1 MAEGLTM
8 KEKLALFNKGSDGDI
23 SPSNNKLRTTPTKSK
38 ETTPSPPRSPP
49 PPPVVTPPS
58 PKQQPKPVSPSSNI
72 IKSNVSFN
80 KIDSNTTTNTNS
92 AADSKSGDTY
102 EDDQEF
108 KSIKSEKQT
117 TIIDN
122 NKEKIT
128 RRLSKAQMQ
137 FASALDKTLADGP
150 PPSPAARRKSR
161 LSLEQ
166 EDDNISNNNSS
177 NTLGVIPPPPPPP
190 PQKRDS
196 KSTPL
201 SEAPPPRSGTPTT
214 SMETDSIDK
223 SEEDNK
229 ALAHVSLLIL
239 PLINPSTLTLITPL
253 LLFISLSQRC
263 GAHQLLT

>member
-1 MAEGLTM
+1 M
-8 KEKLALFNKGSDGDI
+8 KEKLALFNRGSDGDI

-38 ETTPSPPRSPP
+38 ETPSPPRSPP

-58 PKQQPKPVSPSSNI
+58 PKQQPKPVSPSNNI

-92 AADSKSGDTY
+92 AADSKSGDTF

-108 KSIKSEKQT
+108 KSIISEKQ

-122 NKEKIT
+122 NREQKG

-166 EDDNISNNNSS
+166 DDDNINNINSNNS
-177 NTLGVIPPPPPPP
+177 NGLGVIPPPP

-196 KSTPL
+196 KSTPPT
-201 SEAPPPRSGTPTT
+201 EAPPRSGTPTT

-229 ALAHVSLLIL
+229 ALAHVSLSLFL
-239 PLINPSTLTLITPL
+239 PLLHPLPSY
-253 LLFISLSQRC
+253 
-263 GAHQLLT
+263 

>member
-8 KEKLALFNKGSDGDI
+8 KEKLALFNRGSDGDI

-38 ETTPSPPRSPP
+38 ETTPSPPRTPP
-49 PPPVVTPPS
+49 PPPIVDPPS
-58 PKQQPKPVSPSSNI
+58 PKQQQKPVSPSNNI
-72 IKSNVSFN
+72 IKSNVSFT

-108 KSIKSEKQT
+108 KSINSEKQAA
-117 TIIDN
+117 IIDN
-122 NKEKIT
+122 NKEQKG

-166 EDDNISNNNSS
+166 DDDNINNINSNNSS
-177 NTLGVIPPPPPPP
+177 NGLGVIPPPPPPP

-196 KSTPL
+196 KSTPPT
-201 SEAPPPRSGTPTT
+201 EAPPRSGTPTT

-223 SEEDNK
+223 SEGDNK
-229 ALAHVSLLIL
+229 ALAHVSLSLFL
-239 PLINPSTLTLITPL
+239 PLVHPL
-253 LLFISLSQRC
+253 PFF
-263 GAHQLLT
+263 